1 MHAKF
6 SDLRI
11 GGEWFKFCEEMMSV
25 LPPGAQ
31 DADLG
36 GVRRNIIEITVTE
49 AEKAKLQ
56 EAANRNA
63 LRLATWAK
71 AHLLLAAMKGESND
85 RA

>member
-1 MHAKF
+1 MAK
-6 SDLRI
+6 
-11 GGEWFKFCEEMMSV
+11 
-25 LPPGAQ
+25 
-31 DADLG
+31 
-36 GVRRNIIEITVTE
+36 IEITVTE

-85 RA
+85 RS